1 MDVTSTI
8 KSKGAKGRVD
18 IRVKLSLLWVIVMF
32 NMIYAD
38 ILAIVSAF
46 ITPGV
51 VEELMNGYSGSV
63 KLTQELLFVSA
74 VLIEI
79 PILMILLSRVLSYR
93 WNRVANI
100 AASLLTILFVVGGS
114 ETYPFFIFY
123 VGIEVLVMLIIL
135 WLSVT
140 WKTNGQ
146 LETEMIAEASVG
158 SKESTAL

>member
-1 MDVTSTI
+1 MDVTSTS
-8 KSKGAKGRVD
+8 KSQAVKSRVD
-18 IRVKLSLLWVIVMF
+18 IRVKLSLLWVLVMF

-38 ILAIVSAF
+38 ILAIISAF

-51 VEELMNGYSGSV
+51 VEELMSGYSGTV

-74 VLIEI
+74 ILIEI
-79 PILMILLSRVLSYR
+79 PILMIFLSRVLSHR
-93 WNRVANI
+93 LNRVANI

-140 WKTNGQ
+140 WKTDGQ
-146 LETEMIAEASVG
+146 LATEIIAE
-158 SKESTAL
+158 SKEPAAL